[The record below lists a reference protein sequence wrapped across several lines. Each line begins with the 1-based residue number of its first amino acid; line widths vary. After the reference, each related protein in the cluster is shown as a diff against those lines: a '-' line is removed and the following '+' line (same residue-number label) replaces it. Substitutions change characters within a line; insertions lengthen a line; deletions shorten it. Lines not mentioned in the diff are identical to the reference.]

1 MNNNAQTHSD
11 SGEAHSPAPG
21 VHILLNDL
29 CIQTVGF
36 AIIIIITQIQVS
48 LDTKLLFSSSNDS
61 YLLILSP

>member
-11 SGEAHSPAPG
+11 SGEAHSRAPG

-36 AIIIIITQIQVS
+36 AIIIITQIQVS
-48 LDTKLLFSSSNDS
+48 LDTKLLFSSSKDS